1 MLEIRRY
8 KPTMADEW
16 NQFVA
21 TSKNGTFLFD
31 RRYMDYHS
39 DRFPDHSLVFYRKG
53 RLYALLPATLQPT
66 GLISHAGL
74 TYGGLITDHRAT
86 AADVCELFILLND
99 YLRQEGIGH
108 VVYRPTPHIYHR
120 LPAEEDLYALTQVCH
135 ARLTARDISSAIIRE
150 PRLPFTESRRSGL
163 RKATAAGMIVGES
176 SDYEGFWKILTD
188 NLLQRHRT
196 RPVHSIE
203 EILLLKSRFPDNIRL
218 FTAEL
223 NGKTVGGTVVYETS
237 QVVHTQYIAASEEG
251 KRLGAL
257 DLLFDHLVHNVHADA
272 ACIDF
277 GKSTAGDSCDLNSRL
292 IFQKEGFGARAVCYD
307 TYEWD
312 IPIDTST
319 REK

>member
-8 KPTMADEW
+8 TSTMADEW

-74 TYGGLITDHRAT
+74 TYGGLITDYRAT

-135 ARLTARDISSAIIRE
+135 ARLTARDISSAIINHDCLSLNHAARAFA
-150 PRLPFTESRRSGL
+150 RLP
-163 RKATAAGMIVGES
+163 
-176 SDYEGFWKILTD
+176 
-188 NLLQRHRT
+188 LQ
-196 RPVHSIE
+196 
-203 EILLLKSRFPDNIRL
+203 
-218 FTAEL
+218 
-223 NGKTVGGTVVYETS
+223 G
-237 QVVHTQYIAASEEG
+237 
-251 KRLGAL
+251 
-257 DLLFDHLVHNVHADA
+257 
-272 ACIDF
+272 
-277 GKSTAGDSCDLNSRL
+277 
-292 IFQKEGFGARAVCYD
+292 
-307 TYEWD
+307 
-312 IPIDTST
+312 
-319 REK
+319 